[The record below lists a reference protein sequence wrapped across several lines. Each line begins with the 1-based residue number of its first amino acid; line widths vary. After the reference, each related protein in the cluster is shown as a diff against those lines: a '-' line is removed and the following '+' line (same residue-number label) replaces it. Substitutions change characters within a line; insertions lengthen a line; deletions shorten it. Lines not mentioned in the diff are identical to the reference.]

1 MAHPVGLYATSRNN
15 TVQPQHG
22 GGGGGGS
29 GSGGGNGGGGGGGGG
44 SGGGNGGGSHYSP
57 GGPSAVTWKGR
68 CSNEHQMLPTSDS
81 AAAQLLVM
89 TAVGDVSAGNVGCH
103 SQNVTLADGTVLPVY
118 ITFTCTLQASDKC
131 SACFNNAADLVREWC
146 PGRAG
151 ATFSSDDNCCLRYE
165 LYYFCGTAVN
175 WQWRCSNEENMLP
188 TTTDITAA
196 QSQILQ
202 GVGGA
207 RFSSGNVVG
216 CYTQEFVVNDGSA
229 LLAVYSSFTCGW
241 QPSDDRC
248 SACLNDAVK
257 RMQDECPG
265 RAGAAFSDN
274 VNCCLRYELYNFCG
288 TADECRV

>member
-44 SGGGNGGGSHYSP
+44 SGGGNGGGLYATSANNTVQPQGHGGGGHGGGHSGGSGGHP
-57 GGPSAVTWKGR
+57 GGHY
-68 CSNEHQMLPTSDS
+68 N
-81 AAAQLLVM
+81 
-89 TAVGDVSAGNVGCH
+89 
-103 SQNVTLADGTVLPVY
+103 
-118 ITFTCTLQASDKC
+118 
-131 SACFNNAADLVREWC
+131 
-146 PGRAG
+146 PGG
-151 ATFSSDDNCCLRYE
+151 GGSS
-165 LYYFCGTAVN
+165 GGGGGSSGAVN

>member
-1 MAHPVGLYATSRNN
+1 MAKEFLVVVLLLSSIVISNTATVMAHPVGLYATSRNN

-57 GGPSAVTWKGR
+57 GGPSGGSGGGGSR
-68 CSNEHQMLPTSDS
+68 P
-81 AAAQLLVM
+81 
-89 TAVGDVSAGNVGCH
+89 
-103 SQNVTLADGTVLPVY
+103 
-118 ITFTCTLQASDKC
+118 
-131 SACFNNAADLVREWC
+131 
-146 PGRAG
+146 
-151 ATFSSDDNCCLRYE
+151 
-165 LYYFCGTAVN
+165 AVN

-229 LLAVYSSFTCGW
+229 GLTAVRVYSTFTCTM
-241 QPSDDRC
+241 QPPDQC
-248 SACLNDAVK
+248 SACFNGAVK
-257 RMQDECPG
+257 GMQDMCPG
-265 RAGAAFSDN
+265 RAGAVVSDN
-274 VNCCLRYELYNFCG
+274 VNCCLRYEVYDICATNGICNA
-288 TADECRV
+288 TI

>member
-1 MAHPVGLYATSRNN
+1 MAKEFLVVVLLLSSIVISNTATVMAHPVGLYATSRNN

-57 GGPSAVTWKGR
+57 GGPSGGSGGGGSR
-68 CSNEHQMLPTSDS
+68 P
-81 AAAQLLVM
+81 
-89 TAVGDVSAGNVGCH
+89 
-103 SQNVTLADGTVLPVY
+103 
-118 ITFTCTLQASDKC
+118 
-131 SACFNNAADLVREWC
+131 
-146 PGRAG
+146 
-151 ATFSSDDNCCLRYE
+151 
-165 LYYFCGTAVN
+165 AVN